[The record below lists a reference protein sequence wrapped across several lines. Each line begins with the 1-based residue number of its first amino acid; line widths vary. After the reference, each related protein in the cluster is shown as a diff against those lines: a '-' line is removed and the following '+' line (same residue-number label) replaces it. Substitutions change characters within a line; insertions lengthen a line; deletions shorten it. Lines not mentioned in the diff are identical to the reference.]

1 MGIGRRALG
10 LDLGSKRIG
19 VATSDLSG
27 TIATPHSVIQR
38 TSRQR
43 DLFDAIARLVTD
55 EEAEIVVIGL
65 PLRLDGGH
73 GPAAEAATREARL
86 IGTVVAVPVVMFDE
100 RFTTVAAD
108 RALREADIRAS
119 DRRRLVDKVA
129 AAVMLQAW
137 IDAGGPGSGD

>member
-137 IDAGGPGSGD
+137 IDAGGPGSGV

>member
-43 DLFDAIARLVTD
+43 DLFDAIARLVTN
-55 EEAEIVVIGL
+55 EEVEIVVIGL

-137 IDAGGPGSGD
+137 IDAGGPGSGV

>member
-137 IDAGGPGSGD
+137 IDAGGPGRGV

>member
-27 TIATPHSVIQR
+27 TIASPHSVVTR
-38 TSRQR
+38 TRRSR
-43 DLFDAIARLVTD
+43 DLLDEVARLVSD
-55 EEAEIVVIGL
+55 EEIEVVVVGL
-65 PLRLDGGH
+65 PIRLDGSH
-73 GPAAEAATREARL
+73 GTAAEAATREARL
-86 IGTVVAVPVVMFDE
+86 IGTVIDVPVVLFDE

-108 RALREADIRAS
+108 RALREAEIRAS
-119 DRRRLVDKVA
+119 DRRRVVDKVA

-137 IDAGGPGSGD
+137 IDAGGPGLDV

>member
-27 TIATPHSVIQR
+27 TIASPHSVLTR
-38 TSRQR
+38 TRRSR
-43 DLFDAIARLVTD
+43 DLLDEVARLVSD
-55 EEAEIVVIGL
+55 EEIEVVVVGL
-65 PLRLDGGH
+65 PIRLDGSH
-73 GPAAEAATREARL
+73 GTAAEAATREARL
-86 IGTVVAVPVVMFDE
+86 IGTVIDVPVVLFDE

-108 RALREADIRAS
+108 RALREAEIRAS
-119 DRRRLVDKVA
+119 DRRRVVDKLA

-137 IDAGGPGSGD
+137 IDAGGPGLDV

>member
-27 TIATPHSVIQR
+27 TIASPHSVLTR
-38 TSRQR
+38 TRRSR
-43 DLFDAIARLVTD
+43 DLLDEVARLVSD
-55 EEAEIVVIGL
+55 EEIEVVVVGL
-65 PLRLDGGH
+65 PIRLDGSH
-73 GPAAEAATREARL
+73 GTAAEAATREARL
-86 IGTVVAVPVVMFDE
+86 IGTVIDVPVVLFDE

-108 RALREADIRAS
+108 RALREAEIRAS
-119 DRRRLVDKVA
+119 DRRRVVDKVA

-137 IDAGGPGSGD
+137 IDAGGPGLDV

>member
-73 GPAAEAATREARL
+73 GLAAEAATREARL

-137 IDAGGPGSGD
+137 IDAGGPGSGV